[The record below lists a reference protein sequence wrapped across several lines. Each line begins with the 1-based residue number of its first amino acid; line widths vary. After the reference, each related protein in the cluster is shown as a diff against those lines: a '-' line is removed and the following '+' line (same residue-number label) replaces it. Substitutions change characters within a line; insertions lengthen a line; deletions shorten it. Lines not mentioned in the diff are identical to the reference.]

1 MNGSANLSLVGR
13 VSDPPLNTASAVT
26 TSPRA
31 GQRPALPR
39 SPIAAGATIPLT
51 FIGSGVVASLV
62 GVTWLLVSPRLLLL
76 PHLHPHVVA
85 FAHVWLLG
93 VLLTICFGAVYQ
105 LMPVIANTAFTG
117 PRRAWTHLMLHAAG
131 VALMIGAFLRGRM
144 DWVAIGGSCVLLG
157 LLLFGW
163 SVLRTLR
170 TAHRIDAILVS
181 FGCAAAWLIVTALAG
196 LLLALNLR
204 FAWWS
209 IDVLALLRSHA
220 HLGVVGFFLT
230 LIQGAMFRLVPMF
243 TLGVLKDTR
252 QVGNSLVL
260 SQIGLLVL
268 APALAWQIQALE
280 LLGAALLLGSFVVTA
295 IELKRVLATRK
306 KRILEPGLRGFFSGL
321 GFLVVAAVFGTMLIF
336 ATQNLSAALAY
347 GTIAV
352 LGGVLMAVE
361 GMLCKIVPF
370 LVWMRVYGPQVGRGP
385 VPQAT
390 TLGLSRCEHAWVFLH
405 AASIVS
411 LGAGAAFEQPLPLV
425 LGAIGFAAGQALLSA
440 SFGATA
446 KHCLA
451 QRTPQA
457 QRS

>member
-1 MNGSANLSLVGR
+1 MNGTAQPAVGQ
-13 VSDPPLNTASAVT
+13 VSDLPSNTGMTAPS
-26 TSPRA
+26 RA

-51 FIGSGVVASLV
+51 FIGTGVAVSLAGAV
-62 GVTWLLVSPRLLLL
+62 WLLVSPGLLLL
-76 PHLHPHVVA
+76 PHIHPHVVA

-93 VLLTICFGAVYQ
+93 VLLTISFGAVYQ

-117 PRRAWTHLMLHAAG
+117 PRRAWAHLMLHTAG
-131 VALMIGAFLRGRM
+131 VALMVTAFLRGRM
-144 DWVAIGGSCVLLG
+144 DWVAIGGTSVLFG
-157 LLLFGW
+157 LVLFGW

-170 TAHRIDAILVS
+170 AANRIDAILVS

-204 FAWWS
+204 FAWWP

-252 QVGNSLVL
+252 QVRNALAM
-260 SQIGLLVL
+260 SQLGLLVL
-268 APALAWQIQALE
+268 APALAWQVRGLE
-280 LLGAALLLGSFVVTA
+280 IAGAALLLGSFVVTA
-295 IELKRVLATRK
+295 LELKRVLATRK
-306 KRILEPGLRGFFSGL
+306 KRVLEPGLRGFLSGL
-321 GFLVVAAVFGTMLIF
+321 GFLAIATIFGTILLF
-336 ATQNLSAALAY
+336 TTQNLSAALAY

-370 LVWMRVYGPQVGRGP
+370 LVWMRVYGPQVGRRP

-390 TLGLSRCEHAWVFLH
+390 TLGIARCEHAWLFLH
-405 AASIVS
+405 AASVVL
-411 LGAGAAFEQPLPLV
+411 LGIGVAFEQSIV
-425 LGAIGFAAGQALLSA
+425 VGVGAVGFAIGHASLTASLCAAG
-440 SFGATA
+440 

-451 QRTPQA
+451 PTTPNTQRN
-457 QRS
+457 